1 MNKKKILFFDMD
13 DTLYRRSKSFEKAC
27 RAYFGETVKVNGKEQ
42 PLSEELIKNAYQTTQ
57 IRCEEVYFPTRRGE
71 MTKDEGF
78 IYRFQKG
85 FADAGIVISAEDA
98 LRFGDAY
105 QEAQKHIQADPV
117 VLSFLPEC
125 AKRYEKIGVITNGT
139 GKHQRTKLDSMA
151 LYEWIDP
158 ELVVISEEAGID
170 KPAEGIF
177 RYAEELAGAGKENL
191 VYVGDSPE
199 NDVEAA
205 KAAGWRA
212 VLWNWK
218 DTDRSI
224 REIMENSQQGRS

>member
-1 MNKKKILFFDMD
+1 MNKKKILFLDMD
-13 DTLYRRSKSFEKAC
+13 DTLYRRSTPFEEAC
-27 RAYFGETVKVNGKEQ
+27 RAFFGENVVTEGKEQ
-42 PLSEELIKNAYQTTQ
+42 LLSKDLIRCAYTATQ

-71 MTKDEGF
+71 MTEDEGF
-78 IYRFQKG
+78 IHRYQKG
-85 FADAGIVISAEDA
+85 FADVGIVISAEDA
-98 LRFGDAY
+98 LRFKEAY
-105 QEAQKHIQADPV
+105 REAQKHIQADP
-117 VLSFLPEC
+117 LILGFLPQC
-125 AKRYEKIGVITNGT
+125 RQAFEKIGVITNGA
-139 GKHQRTKLDSMA
+139 GKHQRAKLDSMG
-151 LYEWIDP
+151 LYDWIDP
-158 ELVVISEEAGID
+158 ELVVISEEAGVD

-212 VLWNWK
+212 ILWNWN

-224 REIMENSQQGRS
+224 REIMEISQEGRS

>member
-1 MNKKKILFFDMD
+1 MSSGKILFFDLD
-13 DTLYRRSKSFEKAC
+13 DTLYRRSRSFEKAC

-42 PLSEELIKNAYQTTQ
+42 QLSEELIHRAFQTTQ

-71 MTKDEGF
+71 MTKDEGS
-78 IYRFQKG
+78 IHRFQKG
-85 FADAGIVISAEDA
+85 FEDAGIEIGAEDA
-98 LRFGDAY
+98 LRFKDAY

-117 VLSFLPEC
+117 ILRLLPEC
-125 AKRYEKIGVITNGT
+125 AKRYERIGVISNGGGT
-139 GKHQRTKLDSMA
+139 QQRAKLESVN

-158 ELVVISEEAGID
+158 ELVVISEEAGVD

-177 RYAEELAGAGKENL
+177 RYAENLAGVGRENL

-199 NDVEAA
+199 TDVEAA

-212 VLWNWK
+212 ILWNWNN
-218 DTDRSI
+218 TDRSV
-224 REIMENSQQGRS
+224 REIIENRQ